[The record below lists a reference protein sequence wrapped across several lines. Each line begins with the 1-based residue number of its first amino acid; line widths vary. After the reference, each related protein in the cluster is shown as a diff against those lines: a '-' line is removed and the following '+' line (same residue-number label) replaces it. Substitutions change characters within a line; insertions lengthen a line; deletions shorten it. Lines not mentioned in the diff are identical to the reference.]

1 MSNQEPESVTGS
13 VERGI
18 LEKLAFESL
27 REQRRARR
35 WGIFF
40 KLLVATYLLAVLVL
54 VLVERTPTG
63 VGRHTALVDIQGV
76 IAADGDVT
84 ADIVAASL
92 RAAFDSEDAAGVILR
107 INSPGGSPVQAGYI
121 NDEIQRLRGQHPD
134 TPVYAVVSD
143 VCASGGYYIAVAAD
157 KIFANKASIVGS
169 IGVLMD
175 GFGFVGTM
183 EKLGV
188 ERRLI
193 TAGEHKS
200 MLDPFSPEDPVATR
214 HAQDLIDK
222 VHQQFIEIVR
232 QGRGDRLVERE
243 EIFSGLFWT
252 GEEAVEL
259 GLVDELGST
268 GYVARD
274 VIGAEEIVD
283 YTIQESWIER
293 FAGEIGATIVDM
305 LPLRLEHMPV
315 RLR

>member
-40 KLLVATYLLAVLVL
+40 KLFIATYLLAVLVL
-54 VLVERTPTG
+54 VVVERTPAG

-157 KIFANKASIVGS
+157 KIFANKASMVGS
-169 IGVLMD
+169 IGVLLN

-193 TAGEHKS
+193 TAGAHKS
-200 MLDPFSPEDPVATR
+200 MLDPFSPEDPVATQ

-283 YTIQESWIER
+283 YTVHESWIER